1 MKSPGYDEIIVK
13 YSISATSK
21 GFSVHHYP
29 IVFFETMGLP
39 AILEL
44 KIIRI
49 TFIKM
54 DIVPF
59 TYKLASLKL
68 SR

>member
-1 MKSPGYDEIIVK
+1 VKSPGYDEIIVK

-29 IVFFETMGLP
+29 IAFYIENGITKQKAFFREC
-39 AILEL
+39 E
-44 KIIRI
+44 
-49 TFIKM
+49 F
-54 DIVPF
+54 F
-59 TYKLASLKL
+59 